1 MRIERQVKKVVNVN
15 KLKGKIVEQNL
26 SVEKLAELMG
36 INKSTIYRK
45 IANDGSDF
53 SIDEVDSM
61 IKILNLSADDV
72 ISIFFKQIVA

>member
-1 MRIERQVKKVVNVN
+1 MVNVN

-53 SIDEVDSM
+53 SIDEVNSM